1 MLKTMLT
8 VTGQTQLT
16 DVVYQMTLT
25 GAELAC
31 EPCKPG
37 QFLALALPGH
47 TLRRPISVCD
57 RDGTTVTIIY
67 KVVGE
72 GTEQLS
78 KMSAGAELEALC
90 FLGNGYDTALSG
102 ARPVLLGGGVGVPPL
117 LLLAKT
123 LLAEGK
129 QPSVIL
135 GFNTE
140 KEIFAEDAFRAL
152 HIPVTVATADGSRG
166 ERGFVTDVLRKWK
179 DYTYTFACGPE
190 PMLHA
195 VYDVAD
201 SDGQYSFEER
211 MGCGFGVCMGCSCQT
226 KYGTKR
232 ICKDGPV
239 LQKGEIIW

>member
-16 DVVYQMTLT
+16 EVVFRMTLT
-25 GAELAC
+25 GAELADV
-31 EPCKPG
+31 PCKPG
-37 QFLALALPGH
+37 QFLALSIPEL

-57 RDGTTVTIIY
+57 RDGSTVTIIY

-72 GTEQLS
+72 GTAQLS
-78 KMSAGAELEALC
+78 KMRTGTRLETLC
-90 FLGNGYDTALSG
+90 FLGNGYDTAPSG

-117 LLLAKT
+117 LMLAKT

-129 QPSVIL
+129 KPSVIL

-140 KEIFAEDAFRAL
+140 KEVFAEDAFQTL
-152 HIPVTVATADGSRG
+152 QIPVTVATADGSRG
-166 ERGFVTDVLRKWK
+166 ERGFVTDVLQKRH
-179 DYTYTFACGPE
+179 DYTYTYACGPE

-195 VYDVAD
+195 VYDVAE

-211 MGCGFGVCMGCSCQT
+211 MGCGFGICMGCSCQT
-226 KYGTKR
+226 KYGAKR